1 MKEFKYK
8 AAMPGNPTFYKDGLQ
23 DYSVEGLEKLKSL
36 GINTVFINLAW
47 SRPHIDVVVL
57 EATAISK
64 SYPLTSDTDEVI
76 SNRAKLVER
85 IKNVKSLDM
94 TTMALFGIPQY
105 MDYSKL
111 PDEYKVLMGAP
122 VSLISP
128 DQVTCVL
135 SPETRIYYT
144 ELLCDLLSNMPD
156 LDGILVYTY
165 DELAEVCDENSNCP
179 RCRGIPAEERI
190 SEFLNWL
197 YDTVNTIKPGFK
209 LWWEPWELSWAQVY
223 GILQKCNKEIV
234 VSCHSTIHEVYFVN
248 FPDLWL
254 RTIAGL
260 CRKQGREMIVE
271 MFLSGCGE
279 DLYHCPSY
287 PCPRL
292 IYEQLESVSVLQ
304 GITGI
309 KEYYGIC
316 QKYFGINE
324 AVLRHCLTTDNPEF
338 SSFIKE
344 KAREYVQTDDLESI
358 ELLLYAWELSSH
370 TLELIP
376 WELSWVMR
384 IGNYHPYDLSYYGKT
399 GFYDLMRTPWDS
411 PSWLS
416 NRRSYYMVTRD
427 DSIVNDT
434 YSDDVIKRLE
444 ICFSYF
450 EEICALL
457 SKIPVKDSFKQ
468 QIERQIFSITAL
480 KLVLKCRYY
489 HLLDTLISK
498 HGGTYKRYDRAEIR
512 DLDIQNARDML
523 EFASV
528 PPEDVP
534 VTFDLEILNNF
545 MSTFDK

>member
-1 MKEFKYK
+1 MDKSLEKKIIHSFFHKEFQDRL
-8 AAMPGNPTFYKDGLQ
+8 FYELTNNRRD
-23 DYSVEGLEKLKSL
+23 
-36 GINTVFINLAW
+36 VFIGKMCHNA
-47 SRPHIDVVVL
+47 HIYL
-57 EATAISK
+57 KES
-64 SYPLTSDTDEVI
+64 
-76 SNRAKLVER
+76 
-85 IKNVKSLDM
+85 
-94 TTMALFGIPQY
+94 
-105 MDYSKL
+105 
-111 PDEYKVLMGAP
+111 
-122 VSLISP
+122 
-128 DQVTCVL
+128 C
-135 SPETRIYYT
+135 
-144 ELLCDLLSNMPD
+144 
-156 LDGILVYTY
+156 
-165 DELAEVCDENSNCP
+165 
-179 RCRGIPAEERI
+179 
-190 SEFLNWL
+190 
-197 YDTVNTIKPGFK
+197 
-209 LWWEPWELSWAQVY
+209 
-223 GILQKCNKEIV
+223 ILQKCNKEIV

-450 EEICALL
+450 EKICALL
-457 SKIPVKDSFKQ
+457 SKIPVKDSYKQ